1 MIVAPL
7 IRRTQIMMERRAA
20 DRQVAR
26 HIRTRPARIRV
37 CWDLDNTLVAS
48 GELLQAG
55 KRLDEAIVDAEPMP
69 NMLEFISELRARL
82 PDAEHII
89 VSARRRSMR
98 EATSVWLTRYSVPT
112 ESGSVCLVP
121 DAGAKSQVWRELAR
135 DSALVVIDDLR
146 YNHEGKTLGV
156 YDDLVEA
163 ARGLASV
170 YVGYAEIAEIVSDPS
185 AAARI
190 AAWAADCITRAHP
203 RNRCA
208 ARGEQSLTHESRG
221 FVR

>member
-82 PDAEHII
+82 PDAAACRAAGRRRPARGGTGAGHERLADQIQRSDRERERVPRSGRGREI
-89 VSARRRSMR
+89 AGLERARTRISARRHRRSPLQPRR
-98 EATSVWLTRYSVPT
+98 E
-112 ESGSVCLVP
+112 
-121 DAGAKSQVWRELAR
+121 DAPR
-135 DSALVVIDDLR
+135 LR
-146 YNHEGKTLGV
+146 R
-156 YDDLVEA
+156 
-163 ARGLASV
+163 ARGSGTGFGERV
-170 YVGYAEIAEIVSDPS
+170 
-185 AAARI
+185 
-190 AAWAADCITRAHP
+190 
-203 RNRCA
+203 
-208 ARGEQSLTHESRG
+208 RGLR
-221 FVR
+221 RDR